1 MDYQKKLDIIKE
13 LVKPYN
19 ITTYKIDDI
28 YNILEDVFNSEILK
42 AKY

>member
-1 MDYQKKLDIIKE
+1 MKKYYLDY
-13 LVKPYN
+13 V